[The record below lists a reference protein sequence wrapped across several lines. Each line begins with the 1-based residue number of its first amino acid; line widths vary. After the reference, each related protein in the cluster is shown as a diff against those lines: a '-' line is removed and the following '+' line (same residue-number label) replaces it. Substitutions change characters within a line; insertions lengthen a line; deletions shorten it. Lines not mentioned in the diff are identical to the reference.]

1 MRNQAGRAVATAC
14 LRLVPRCFSLPITAS
29 PVFATERTV
38 LVLHSFGRDFKPW
51 SEYAKAT
58 RLELERQSP
67 WPLDIHEH
75 ALVTARS

>member
-38 LVLHSFGRDFKPW
+38 LVPHSFGRDFKPS

-58 RLELERQSP
+58 
-67 WPLDIHEH
+67 
-75 ALVTARS
+75 